1 VDIERVKGRIRKLLA
16 TAADDAATEG
26 EIDNAVRFARQ
37 MLAAHHLINDRAIF
51 DSDQILQML
60 GMTEQ
65 PGDTPGTCRYCG
77 CTDNF
82 GCGDCEWVDG
92 DATICSAC
100 I

>member
-1 VDIERVKGRIRKLLA
+1 VLIERRRDLVERKQQSARAWLDRELGVKLQSGRRRA
-16 TAADDAATEG
+16 
-26 EIDNAVRFARQ
+26 
-37 MLAAHHLINDRAIF
+37 INDRAIF